1 MPVARTPFPSLP
13 DTYVAPV
20 FPLSEKILLYQHHR
34 TKMRQKRAHRISAG
48 LRHSVWS
55 VADAALYPAVYM
67 ATVPLMMRRMG
78 ADAFGFWII
87 LNTLMTTL
95 QLCNMNLGVTSIRYV
110 SAGLAEDNDEK
121 VTDSI
126 NAIFRINF
134 IIVIAVMAIG
144 GLLSFTVAGNGW
156 WGLHQT
162 TVSYVFLCLLLA
174 VMLACLKFFDQVF
187 QGVLKAREHYKTA
200 SLLNMVNRFGLL
212 LINLS
217 LALYGSPVITMLWV
231 NVLFNIAYLVAY
243 FLLIRRAFPAYRI
256 RRVHDR
262 SLVKLLLRFSVWP
275 WLQSIVIVLA
285 FQTDRFWVS
294 SYSGLKAVSVYGL
307 VSTMFNHIHMIF
319 IAMAAWMMP
328 RLSAM
333 TSRGDNPTELYTQV
347 RNALLT
353 AIVTA
358 LLCLHA
364 LSPFLFGIWVG
375 DEMYSQMSDYLRAFI
390 VFELVFAHTIM
401 PFFYLN
407 ASGRERAATV
417 LTLLYCGL
425 SYACMLGGLYF
436 FGNAASMVLGMA
448 LAIGLT
454 MPVANYVTAKKMGSP
469 VSAAEAVA
477 EMLPMYLACAF
488 VYAPPGWIG
497 PVLLVLI
504 ALTLWRSY
512 VAELIKGGLWR
523 RLVKA

>member
-1 MPVARTPFPSLP
+1 M
-13 DTYVAPV
+13 
-20 FPLSEKILLYQHHR
+20 K
-34 TKMRQKRAHRISAG
+34 QKRVHKISAG
-48 LRHSVWS
+48 LKNSVWS
-55 VADAALYPAVYM
+55 VLDAALYPAVYM
-67 ATVPLMMRRMG
+67 ATVPLMMRSMG

-110 SAGLAEDNDEK
+110 SAGLAEANDEK

-134 IIVIAVMAIG
+134 IIVIAVVAIG
-144 GLLSFTVAGNGW
+144 GMLSFTVAGNGW

-187 QGVLKAREHYKTA
+187 QGIVKAKEQYKAA
-200 SLLNMVNRFGLL
+200 SILNMVNRFGLL
-212 LINLS
+212 AINLS
-217 LALYGSPVITMLWV
+217 LALYGSPVITMLWA
-231 NVLFNIAYLVAY
+231 NVIFNIAYLIAY
-243 FLLIRRAFPAYRI
+243 FLLIKRVFPAYRI
-256 RRVHDR
+256 RRVHDNH
-262 SLVKLLLRFSVWP
+262 LIKQLLRFSVWP
-275 WLQSIVIVLA
+275 WLQSIMIVLA

-333 TSRGDNPTELYTQV
+333 TSRGDNPTVLYTQV

-364 LSPFLFGIWVG
+364 VAPFVFGIWVG
-375 DEMYSQMSDYLRAFI
+375 PDMYRQMAGYLKAFI

-407 ASGRERAATV
+407 ASGRERIATM
-417 LTLLYCGL
+417 LTFLYCCM

-436 FGNAASMVLGMA
+436 FKNPASMVLGMA
-448 LAIGLT
+448 AAMAVT
-454 MPVANYVTAKKMGSP
+454 MPVANYVTARNMGNRIS
-469 VSAAEAVA
+469 VAEAIA

-488 VYAPPGWIG
+488 VYARSAWMG
-497 PVLLVLI
+497 PVLIVLI

-512 VAELIKGGLWR
+512 VANLIKGGLWR
-523 RLVKA
+523 RVVKA